1 MFQLVSLM
9 LSSGDFVV
17 VVTSV
22 IMGALGYKWVL
33 LMHNVTV
40 MYNIY
45 LLGFLSCKCLHS
57 FG

>member
-33 LMHNVTV
+33 VMYSVTV
-40 MYNIY
+40 LYDIN